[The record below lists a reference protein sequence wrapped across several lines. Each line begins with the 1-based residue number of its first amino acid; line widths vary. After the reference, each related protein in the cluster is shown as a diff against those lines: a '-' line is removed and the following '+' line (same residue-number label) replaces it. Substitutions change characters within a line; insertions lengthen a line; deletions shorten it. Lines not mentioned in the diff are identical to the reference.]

1 VLTLLRI
8 SDAVVSLPTMQR
20 FAGPCA
26 QRFQRLWRVP
36 VRVRVRVRV
45 ELCLVRLV
53 AVGAAAQYKTSRHDG
68 ERNTHGELKELPYTP
83 SSLPWREHLSIP
95 GQGNLPPEC
104 FDSG

>member
-1 VLTLLRI
+1 VRVPVRVR
-8 SDAVVSLPTMQR
+8 A
-20 FAGPCA
+20 
-26 QRFQRLWRVP
+26 RVP

-45 ELCLVRLV
+45 GLCLVRLV
-53 AVGAAAQYKTSRHDG
+53 AVGAAAQYKTSRYDG